1 MKDSQ
6 FWSWLSRHSRSRPF
20 ASLAEMIVEAGGP
33 DRCAVVVVDLVEGFC
48 RTGALASPRVANLVP
63 PTVDFLRRCH
73 QAGIRDF
80 LFPCDAHQSD
90 SPEFGAF
97 PPHCIAGT
105 VESEM
110 VEQLREL
117 PFSGLFERFDKR
129 SVSSLIDT
137 GLATRLQGD
146 QFQKIFCL
154 GDCTD
159 LCLYHLAC
167 GLRFLANSSGLRWD
181 IVVPAD
187 LVATY
192 DLPVE
197 TALEIGAM
205 PHPGDLLHEV
215 FLYHLELNGI
225 TVVSTLG

>member
-6 FWSWLSRHSRSRPF
+6 FWTWLSQHSQSRPSI
-20 ASLAEMIVEAGGP
+20 SLSDMIAGAGGP
-33 DRCAVVVVDLVEGFC
+33 SRCAVVVVDLLEGFC
-48 RTGALASPRVANLVP
+48 HTGALASPRVAELVP
-63 PTVDFLRRCH
+63 RTVEFLHRCH
-73 QAGIRDF
+73 QSGIRDF

-105 VESEM
+105 VESEI
-110 VEQLREL
+110 VGQLREL
-117 PFSGLFERFDKR
+117 PFSELFERVDKR
-129 SVSSLIDT
+129 SVSSLIET